1 MPFLKKHIKPQ
12 PLLISI
18 LIILIGSFAYF
29 TGIPFLDLMELKTV
43 DLRFEARE
51 RISPNPGIVLAVID
65 EKSIA
70 REGKWI
76 WPRSKLADLVTKL
89 SKAGASVIAFD
100 IGFLEPDDKRVVQA
114 IENIESAVEN
124 FDIQDKGIENYLK
137 KLKAQADNDKLL
149 ANAIANSSASVV
161 LGYFFQMDP
170 ESSEH
175 LNEKDISIHQEN
187 ITGSRYSMERYT
199 SDDARNVPLIEVLT
213 PQSNIELIS
222 NATSYSGFFNMYPDQ
237 DGVVRW
243 MPAVLKF
250 KESLYAPLSLM
261 TISALLNIPLSVK
274 VAEYGVEEVRIG
286 GLSIPTDELGRI
298 LINYRGKEKT
308 FPHIPVTDILNED
321 IPGSLLKDKIVIV
334 GATAVGIYDLRVTP
348 FGSVFPGLEIHA
360 NIVDSIL
367 SEDFMYQPA
376 WASIF
381 DITAIIVTG
390 LFLGIVLSRAGVIS
404 GAATGSFLFIGY
416 ILLCQYL
423 FSEKGWILNLVY
435 PLSVMILVYV
445 GITAYRYLTESRQK
459 RFIKDAFSTYLAPTV
474 VKQLIESPETLE
486 LGGEEREI
494 TAFFSDIQGFT
505 SISEKLTPKELVD
518 LLNEFLTEMTDIIL
532 NHEGTVD
539 KFEGDA
545 IIAFFGAPNELDN
558 HAETACMASIEM
570 QKRLAELR
578 AIWKVKEKPELK
590 MRIGLCSG
598 PAVVGNMGSKS
609 RMDYTMM
616 GDTVNIAA
624 RLEGVNKI
632 YGIYTLIGETTYR
645 AAGNRVIAREID
657 SINVVG
663 KKEPVTV
670 YQLLGY
676 PEDNDDRMIE
686 TVDYYTKG
694 LYAYRNQ
701 DWEKAVNFFK
711 KALEI
716 TPDDGPSRTM
726 LLRCD
731 EFKANP
737 PGKDWNGS
745 FTMKT
750 K

>member
-70 REGKWI
+70 KEGKWI

-404 GAATGSFLFIGY
+404 GAATGSSLFIGY

-494 TAFFSDIQGFT
+494 TAF
-505 SISEKLTPKELVD
+505 
-518 LLNEFLTEMTDIIL
+518 
-532 NHEGTVD
+532 
-539 KFEGDA
+539 
-545 IIAFFGAPNELDN
+545 
-558 HAETACMASIEM
+558 
-570 QKRLAELR
+570 
-578 AIWKVKEKPELK
+578 
-590 MRIGLCSG
+590 
-598 PAVVGNMGSKS
+598 
-609 RMDYTMM
+609 
-616 GDTVNIAA
+616 
-624 RLEGVNKI
+624 
-632 YGIYTLIGETTYR
+632 
-645 AAGNRVIAREID
+645 
-657 SINVVG
+657 
-663 KKEPVTV
+663 
-670 YQLLGY
+670 
-676 PEDNDDRMIE
+676 
-686 TVDYYTKG
+686 
-694 LYAYRNQ
+694 
-701 DWEKAVNFFK
+701 
-711 KALEI
+711 
-716 TPDDGPSRTM
+716 
-726 LLRCD
+726 
-731 EFKANP
+731 
-737 PGKDWNGS
+737 
-745 FTMKT
+745 
-750 K
+750 